1 MGQCEKCK
9 CLVYWDLK
17 ENLIMT
23 VDGVQSLLR
32 VDTHK
37 EDTRLVEVKCTSHL
51 RSNSEKAII
60 KYILG
65 AGEGRKSGA

>member
-1 MGQCEKCK
+1 MFGLLGFKGK
-9 CLVYWDLK
+9 LDIYS
-17 ENLIMT
+17 
-23 VDGVQSLLR
+23 GVQSLLR

-60 KYILG
+60 KYTLG